1 MVVGDGSVPDDDS
14 PPVGVPALVDG
25 RALAIASSTAA

>member
-1 MVVGDGSVPDDDS
+1 MVVGDGGVPDNDS
-14 PPVGVPALVDG
+14 PPAGAPALVDG